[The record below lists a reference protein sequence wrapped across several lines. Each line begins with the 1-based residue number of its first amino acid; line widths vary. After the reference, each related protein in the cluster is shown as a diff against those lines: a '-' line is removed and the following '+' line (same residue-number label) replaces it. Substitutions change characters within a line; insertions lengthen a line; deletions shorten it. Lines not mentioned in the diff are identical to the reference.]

1 MCIKLNRKLNE
12 LDRAIAV
19 TPDYVS
25 KVSMTYSNE
34 EDGSKP
40 STSTAHY

>member
-1 MCIKLNRKLNE
+1 MRLNTKLNE

-25 KVSMTYSNE
+25 KVSSGFTSE
-34 EDGSKP
+34 DDGSKP
-40 STSTAHY
+40 STSTSHY